1 MAPRAIL
8 SVKYLAAPN
17 AAAARRAVGG
27 FVRYVQF
34 RDHHND
40 DADRTSRF
48 VGYVGHRD
56 QAMRR
61 GELFDGLGHAGDLE
75 RKALVAH
82 VRRSLQHVRPGM
94 RPQRA
99 VYRFVLS
106 PADAQ
111 GLDLRELA
119 RATMRGLKAD
129 AGPLPP
135 WVAAV
140 HRNTLHPH
148 VHIVLAARREV
159 TKDQFRTLLI
169 TKPRLARMK
178 ESLAFEMSRQ
188 LDRSQGRN
196 RSGRLDIRE
205 MARVEGENVANPL
218 RLGPALRPKPN
229 HRSERLHQLSS
240 RLRSAARRYQRQMER
255 ELEDEA
261 RRNREWG
268 WER

>member
-17 AAAARRAVGG
+17 ASAARRAVGG
-27 FVRYVQF
+27 FIRYVQF

-40 DADRTSRF
+40 IADRTSRF
-48 VGYVGHRD
+48 AGYVGHRD

-61 GELFDGLGHAGDLE
+61 GELFDRSGRAGDLE

-82 VRRSLQHVRPGM
+82 VRRSLVVRPGM

-106 PADAQ
+106 PADAH

-119 RATMRGLKAD
+119 RATMRGLEKD
-129 AGPLPP
+129 AGSLPP

-148 VHIVLAARREV
+148 VHIMLAARREIG
-159 TKDQFRTLLI
+159 KDQFRTLLI

-178 ESLAFEMSRQ
+178 EALALEMSRQ
-188 LDRSQGRN
+188 LDRSPDRRRDGHC
-196 RSGRLDIRE
+196 DIRDVV
-205 MARVEGENVANPL
+205 RVEREDKPHPIRVMRGMRRRETPRAAVVGELTSGL
-218 RLGPALRPKPN
+218 RK
-229 HRSERLHQLSS
+229 
-240 RLRSAARRYQRQMER
+240 AARRYARQMER
-255 ELEDEA
+255 ELEEEQ

>member
-8 SVKYLAAPN
+8 SVKYLAAPD
-17 AAAARRAVGG
+17 AASARRAVGG
-27 FVRYVQF
+27 FIRYVQF

-40 DADRTSRF
+40 MADRTSRF
-48 VGYVGHRD
+48 VSYVGHRD

-61 GELFDGLGHAGDLE
+61 GELFDRSGRAGDLE

-82 VRRSLQHVRPGM
+82 VRRSLVNMQPGV

-106 PADAQ
+106 PADAR

-119 RATMRGLKAD
+119 RATMAGLERD

-159 TKDQFRTLLI
+159 AKDQFRTLLV

-178 ESLAFEMSRQ
+178 EALALEMARQ
-188 LDRSQGRN
+188 LDRSPNRKRAASHEIRDLVRGEISGTSPLRLERALRRPETRRSTVVRHFTAGIRRAARKYQRQLERDLEEERN
-196 RSGRLDIRE
+196 RS
-205 MARVEGENVANPL
+205 
-218 RLGPALRPKPN
+218 
-229 HRSERLHQLSS
+229 
-240 RLRSAARRYQRQMER
+240 
-255 ELEDEA
+255 
-261 RRNREWG
+261 REWG